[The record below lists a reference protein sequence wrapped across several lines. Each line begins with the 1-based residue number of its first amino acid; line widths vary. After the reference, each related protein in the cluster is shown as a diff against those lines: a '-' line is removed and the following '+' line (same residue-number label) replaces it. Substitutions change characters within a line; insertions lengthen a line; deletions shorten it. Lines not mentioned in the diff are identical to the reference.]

1 MKKGDILKTL
11 VAFFDS
17 HDGEYTLREIADGVN
32 LLVKSISAHIT
43 TLARK
48 GHLKRSGNR
57 GTYVYARSPDFNRN
71 TLLGIKVGADTKRGE
86 VLRLYLDK
94 KRPLG
99 MSAVGANVGCGSKRA
114 AQICSELLEE
124 GLLRRAPNVGQTI
137 RYVVADAKRAEA
149 WLASYD
155 DSPKIKK
162 KDASE
167 FWSGM
172 AIWDKAVKCACELR
186 EGV

>member
-11 VAFFDS
+11 VDFFDD
-17 HDGEYTLREIADGVN
+17 HDGEYTLREIAYGVN
-32 LLVKSISAHIT
+32 LLVKSISAHVT
-43 TLARK
+43 TFARK
-48 GHLKRSGNR
+48 GYLKRKGDR
-57 GTYVYARSPDFNRN
+57 GTYVYTRSPDFDRN
-71 TLLGIKVGADTKRGE
+71 VILGIKVGADTKRGA

-94 KRPLG
+94 NRPLG
-99 MSAVGANVGCGSKRA
+99 LSAIGANVGCGKKRA
-114 AQICSELLEE
+114 AQICSELMEE
-124 GLLRRAPNVGQTI
+124 GLLRRAPSVGQTI
-137 RYVVADAKRAEA
+137 RYVVTDAKRAEE
-149 WLASYD
+149 WLKSYN

-162 KDASE
+162 KDDSE